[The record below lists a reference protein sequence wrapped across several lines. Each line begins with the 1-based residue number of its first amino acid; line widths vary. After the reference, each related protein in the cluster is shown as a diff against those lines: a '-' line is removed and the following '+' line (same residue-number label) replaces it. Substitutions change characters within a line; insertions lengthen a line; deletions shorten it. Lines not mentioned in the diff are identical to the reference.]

1 MEEKLEKITEN
12 LYYEKYNGKEIYILG
27 TAHVLDKSKEEV
39 EKYIEELD
47 PDTVCVELCESRY
60 NSLVEEN
67 RWKDLDIVKV
77 IKEGKAFLL
86 LSNMILSSFQRR
98 IGKDLSS
105 QPGAEMISAVKIAKE
120 RGKNI
125 ELIDR
130 DVNITLKRA
139 WSLSKFSDKIQILEV
154 LMESIFSREKV
165 KKEEVEELLANSDI
179 LNNMMQELASK
190 LPKVKEVLIDERDF
204 YIANKIKNSSGNKIL
219 AVVGKG
225 HINGILKYL
234 SSDNEMKDLSELLYV
249 PENKKSK
256 RIFAYLFGL
265 VLILLFA
272 LGFFK
277 SNKTGIEMIL
287 AWTIASGITTSIS
300 ALLVMAHPV
309 TIILSW
315 LAAPVKAIFPPIS
328 AGIFLAP
335 IEAYLRKPRV
345 IDFENL
351 GEDITTFKGFL
362 KNRVTRILLVFVAV
376 TIGAIIGHTIALIW
390 MTKILTTS
398 ALLYFLL

>member
-249 PENKKSK
+249 PENK
-256 RIFAYLFGL
+256 
-265 VLILLFA
+265 
-272 LGFFK
+272 
-277 SNKTGIEMIL
+277 TGIEMIL